1 MWAEMTLG
9 LAVWEADVMGRTRTI
24 ILDLRW
30 RLIPALHWPL
40 IEKVCQLLV
49 YLIASILFKPL
60 YFEVSLL
67 QQLSLYL
74 EYLSGLI
81 MFHAP
86 LCSFHLRHSSF
97 PLLPHSL
104 TILLATGPLPVLFLL
119 PGMYFFP
126 SAWLIL
132 PHPYL
137 SSGGQIPH
145 LRLSQYHILLFIM
158 LSKLQFYNNVHLCRV
173 KET

>member
-1 MWAEMTLG
+1 MTLG

-74 EYLSGLI
+74 EYLPLWPHHVPCSPLL
-81 MFHAP
+81 FSSQTQQFSFAPSQSHDPSCHRAFACAVSPAWNVFLP
-86 LCSFHLRHSSF
+86 LCLVNSS
-97 PLLPHSL
+97 
-104 TILLATGPLPVLFLL
+104 
-119 PGMYFFP
+119 
-126 SAWLIL
+126 
-132 PHPYL
+132 
-137 SSGGQIPH
+137 SS
-145 LRLSQYHILLFIM
+145 LSQLRGSNPSSQTLTVPYSSLHNAVQVAIL
-158 LSKLQFYNNVHLCRV
+158 Q
-173 KET
+173 